1 MLHPPPIHQP
11 PTRPLHHPS
20 GLLFFFFGTQSL
32 GTSPTTSTPG
42 ATWVSKP
49 FGPHNHHNSCHA
61 CSWKISY
68 ECNFYESLSDEN
80 HLNFT

>member
-20 GLLFFFFGTQSL
+20 GLLFFFGTQSL

-49 FGPHNHHNSCHA
+49 FGPHNHHNSCHD

-68 ECNFYESLSDEN
+68 ECNFYAYI
-80 HLNFT
+80 